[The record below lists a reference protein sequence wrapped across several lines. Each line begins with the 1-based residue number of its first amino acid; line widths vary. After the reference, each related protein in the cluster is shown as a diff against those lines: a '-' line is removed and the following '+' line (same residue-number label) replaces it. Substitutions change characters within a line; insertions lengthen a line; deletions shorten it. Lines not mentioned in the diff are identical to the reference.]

1 MCDGIFQLQLNTCL
15 LLLQI
20 RLGMQ
25 TAKLAPF
32 PSESRDVQ
40 FYLTL
45 GKSAL
50 RKFDASFELEIHL
63 RRYVLVGIQQRG
75 LEVDG
80 GKLSLHVAMSIAY
93 IRGENTQGRS
103 NGSLEMCR
111 CFSIISTFSLH
122 QNIARFRQPR
132 GALLRGEKI
141 QYLHLQRCGH
151 KQTFHLARHSFQ
163 TLVAPKQVGTS
174 LKL

>member
-1 MCDGIFQLQLNTCL
+1 MCDGIFQLQLNACL

-50 RKFDASFELEIHL
+50 RQFDASLELEIHL
-63 RRYVLVGIQQRG
+63 RRHVLVGIQQRG

-80 GKLSLHVAMSIAY
+80 GKLSLHVAVGIAY
-93 IRGENTQGRS
+93 VRSKDTQGRS
-103 NGSLEMCR
+103 NGSLKVCR
-111 CFSIISTFSLH
+111 CFSAISAFSLH

-132 GALLRGEKI
+132 GALLRGEKV
-141 QYLHLQRCGH
+141 QYLHLQRFGH

-163 TLVAPKQVGTS
+163 ALVAPKQVGTS